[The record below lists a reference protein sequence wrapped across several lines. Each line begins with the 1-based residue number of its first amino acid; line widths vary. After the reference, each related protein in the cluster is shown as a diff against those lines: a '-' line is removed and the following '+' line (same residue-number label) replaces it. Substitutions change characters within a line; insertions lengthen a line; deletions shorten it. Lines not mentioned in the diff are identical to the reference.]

1 VGVVL
6 RTRLRG
12 VVVVTLVTLAVLAAA
27 AAASNTGLGRFL
39 VSSHVETGFVVRGHP
54 WIETSL
60 HAFLTKIVKDSPK
73 RLKIDSERLRAV
85 GFVGGA
91 AEVLSGGK
99 GSEGVSFVIELGSA
113 AAARR
118 AAEDDLRTAIR
129 VQGHAPIM
137 RLEFPAVP
145 GVKAFTVGAAEGPG
159 AGNAYWVEGR
169 CVLGV
174 GVARNGTG
182 SLSDPILQG
191 ASGVYI
197 STGGRCP

>member
-99 GSEGVSFVIELGSA
+99 GSEG
-113 AAARR
+113 